1 MTSQRYR
8 LEFIVKA
15 KDWQSVVDIF
25 KDEFGI
31 DSDKQDA
38 SYREI
43 DGMFIVQVWMDN
55 SGLSGDFYGKVN
67 ESSSTALS
75 YDPSNKDIR
84 DAIMDRICIVEHDL
98 RKLLLNISDIVE
110 DYFKIYDKTNVA
122 KIYGKS
128 RDTVRKGDINP
139 ITSHLTLE
147 DEIRIF
153 SIELSPWHE
162 KPLTAAGLLEL
173 LDTSNELDE
182 VKNILRQK
190 ITSHT
195 VWDDVDEHILK
206 TGKKWAD
213 ILPVLTEIKD
223 IRNKAA
229 HFRIVTQSDLERV
242 KNLSLSLKDTIAP
255 KRMSTEQDLQ
265 ELHQSINEKLGSIS
279 GLNLQLSELMMKIN
293 SMQIQRVQPLMDS
306 ALSAQKAVLEKT
318 GLNAHLVES
327 MKMSEYIA
335 KRILDTNKL
344 DSILRA
350 HAVALASLPKINIPS
365 TWLSQSTIDS
375 ILRAQYS
382 LDDID
387 TTAQDNCTNNAS
399 TGTSDRDINDNKA
412 DNQHPTESDSD
423 SPKPSPKSKKR
434 KKK

>member
-1 MTSQRYR
+1 MTSQRHR

-25 KDEFGI
+25 KDEFDI

-43 DGMFIVQVWMDN
+43 DGMFIVQVWMDK
-55 SGLSGDFYGKVN
+55 SRLSGDFYGKVN
-67 ESSSTALS
+67 ESSSAALS

-84 DAIMDRICIVEHDL
+84 NAIMDRVCIVEHDL

-110 DYFKIYDKTNVA
+110 DYFKIYDKTNAA
-122 KIYGKS
+122 KIYGKN

-162 KPLTAAGLLEL
+162 QPLTAAGLLEL

-206 TGKKWAD
+206 TGKKWTE
-213 ILPVLTEIKD
+213 ILPALTEIKD

-242 KNLSLSLKDTIAP
+242 KTLSLSLKDTITP
-255 KRMSTEQDLQ
+255 RRTSTEQDLQ
-265 ELHQSINEKLGSIS
+265 ELHRSINEKLGSIFA
-279 GLNLQLSELMMKIN
+279 LDLKLSELTRRIN
-293 SMQIQRVQPLMDS
+293 GLQMERMRSITES
-306 ALSAQKAVLEKT
+306 ALAAQKAILE
-318 GLNAHLVES
+318 N
-327 MKMSEYIA
+327 
-335 KRILDTNKL
+335 TNL
-344 DSILRA
+344 TTSILSS
-350 HAVALASLPKINIPS
+350 VEASESITKRFFEGSN
-365 TWLSQSTIDS
+365 LSS
-375 ILRAQYS
+375 IVKAQ
-382 LDDID
+382 
-387 TTAQDNCTNNAS
+387 TTAFS
-399 TGTSDRDINDNKA
+399 S
-412 DNQHPTESDSD
+412 
-423 SPKPSPKSKKR
+423 
-434 KKK
+434 

>member
-1 MTSQRYR
+1 MTSQRHR

-15 KDWQSVVDIF
+15 KDWQSVVEIF
-25 KDEFGI
+25 KDEFDI

-43 DGMFIVQVWMDN
+43 DGMFIVQVWMDK
-55 SGLSGDFYGKVN
+55 SRLSGDFYGKVN

-84 DAIMDRICIVEHDL
+84 NAIMDRVCIVEHDL

-110 DYFKIYDKTNVA
+110 DYFKIYDKTNAA
-122 KIYGKS
+122 KIYGKN

-162 KPLTAAGLLEL
+162 QPLTAAGLLEL

-206 TGKKWAD
+206 TGKKWTE
-213 ILPVLTEIKD
+213 ILPALTEIKD

-242 KNLSLSLKDTIAP
+242 KTLSLSLKDTITP
-255 KRMSTEQDLQ
+255 RRTSTEQDLQ
-265 ELHQSINEKLGSIS
+265 ELHRSINEKLGSIFA
-279 GLNLQLSELMMKIN
+279 LDLKLSELTRRIN
-293 SMQIQRVQPLMDS
+293 GLQMERMRSITES
-306 ALSAQKAVLEKT
+306 ALAAQKAILENTNLTT
-318 GLNAHLVES
+318 GILSSVEA
-327 MKMSEYIA
+327 SESIT
-335 KRILDTNKL
+335 KRFFEGSDLS
-344 DSILRA
+344 SIIKA
-350 HAVALASLPKINIPS
+350 QTTAFSSLPKIDFPIINLP
-365 TWLSQSTIDS
+365 QSSLDS
-375 ILRAQYS
+375 IIRAQDTLRG
-382 LDDID
+382 LDLPLR
-387 TTAQDNCTNNAS
+387 
-399 TGTSDRDINDNKA
+399 TSDYSDTDDDDRTSDNEELGDDEKS
-412 DNQHPTESDSD
+412 PGPSSDD
-423 SPKPSPKSKKR
+423 AEGER
-434 KKK
+434 K

>member
-1 MTSQRYR
+1 MTPSRHR

-15 KDWQSVVDIF
+15 GDWQSVVDIF
-25 KDEFGI
+25 KDEFDI

-43 DGMFIVQVWMDN
+43 DGMFIVQVWVDKSRLN
-55 SGLSGDFYGKVN
+55 SDFYGKVN

-84 DAIMDRICIVEHDL
+84 NAIMDRVCIVEHDL

-110 DYFKIYDKTNVA
+110 DYFKIYDNTNAA
-122 KIYGKS
+122 KVYGKN

-153 SIELSPWHE
+153 SIELSPWHK
-162 KPLTAAGLLEL
+162 KPLTAADLLEL
-173 LDTSNELDE
+173 LDASSELE
-182 VKNILRQK
+182 KAKSTLRQK
-190 ITSHT
+190 TTSHT

-206 TGKKWAD
+206 TGKKWED

-242 KNLSLSLKDTIAP
+242 KTLSLSLKDIIAP
-255 KRMSTEQDLQ
+255 KRASTEQDLQ
-265 ELHQSINEKLGSIS
+265 ELHRSINEKLGAIS
-279 GLNLQLSELMMKIN
+279 GLDVQLAELTKTINRMNAERMQSITESALGAQKAMLENLKLN
-293 SMQIQRVQPLMDS
+293 TGLMDS
-306 ALSAQKAVLEKT
+306 LKVSETMAKRFFENSNLDAVL
-318 GLNAHLVES
+318 
-327 MKMSEYIA
+327 
-335 KRILDTNKL
+335 
-344 DSILRA
+344 RA
-350 HAVALASLPKINIPS
+350 QTAALAPLSKINFPALNI
-365 TWLSQSTIDS
+365 SQSTIDS
-375 ILRAQYS
+375 ILRAQRS
-382 LDDID
+382 LGSID
-387 TTAQDNCTNNAS
+387 TAS
-399 TGTSDRDINDNKA
+399 QGDDSNDTGTSDKDTDDGTANA
-412 DNQHPTESDSD
+412 DDDSQPPES
-423 SPKPSPKSKKR
+423 SPNSKKG